1 MYMLHHT
8 YQCVI
13 MKYMK
18 IGRVQQIRV
27 VATMFDVITCFTVST
42 SCRKQ
47 PHQIKQLTLIADD
60 WMAATTLDEYELF
73 QLPSSDGDWRQA
85 WNLTPELLNLS
96 SLKQY
101 SGDSSQVACYKTATQ
116 FCTCYSGKPLPVL
129 GQLKVSVHCETQQ
142 ACLPLHVVP
151 GAKSS

>member
-1 MYMLHHT
+1 MYMYMLHHT

-13 MKYMK
+13 MKYIK

-27 VATMFDVITCFTVST
+27 VATMFDVITCITMSSSLQIRIVATMFDVITCFTVST

-73 QLPSSDGDWRQA
+73 QLPNDQVCLLPSSDGD
-85 WNLTPELLNLS
+85 
-96 SLKQY
+96 
-101 SGDSSQVACYKTATQ
+101 
-116 FCTCYSGKPLPVL
+116 
-129 GQLKVSVHCETQQ
+129 
-142 ACLPLHVVP
+142 
-151 GAKSS
+151 